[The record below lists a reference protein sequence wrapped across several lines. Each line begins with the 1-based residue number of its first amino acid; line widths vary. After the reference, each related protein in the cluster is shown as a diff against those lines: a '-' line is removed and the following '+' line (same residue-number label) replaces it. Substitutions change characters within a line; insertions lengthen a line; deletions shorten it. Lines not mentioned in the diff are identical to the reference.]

1 MTLPNILNQG
11 NQFDMEDPAF
21 DPYFAE
27 NLRRLFA
34 ERFSVVQK
42 DSALRSLKMVYKDI
56 EYHDVEMQA

>member
-1 MTLPNILNQG
+1 MTLPNILNLG
-11 NQFDMEDPAF
+11 NQFDMEDLAF

-42 DSALRSLKMVYKDI
+42 DSALRSL
-56 EYHDVEMQA
+56 